1 MTTAIANDR
10 LLKRFDKWDADANGV
25 LERGDFKEEAAKIA
39 HAFGK
44 PVDSREVQALR
55 DAFEGLFDYLAREA
69 GAGPSGTLTKEQFLQ
84 VTGNLIF
91 QGGEANFNR
100 VLGPVVKAIIG
111 ICDKNGDGQ
120 INAEEFEAWLAG
132 IGVNR
137 TEAKEAFQQVD
148 SNSDGELSL
157 EELLAAVREYHFGR
171 LDVEL
176 LG

>member
-1 MTTAIANDR
+1 MSTALANDR
-10 LLKRFDKWDADANGV
+10 LQKRFDKWDADGNGV
-25 LERGDFKEEAAKIA
+25 LERGDFQEEAAKIA
-39 HAFGK
+39 HGFGK
-44 PVDSREVQALR
+44 APDSREVQALK
-55 DAFEGLFDYLAREA
+55 DAFNGLFDYLAREA
-69 GAGPSGTLTKEQFLQ
+69 GVGPDGSLSKDQFLQ

-91 QGGEANFNR
+91 EGGEANFNR

-111 ICDKNGDGQ
+111 ICDKNDDGK
-120 INAEEFEAWLAG
+120 INSSEFEAWLGG

-148 SNSDGELSL
+148 TNGDGELSL
-157 EELLAAVREYHFGR
+157 DELLAAVREFHFGR

>member
-10 LLKRFDKWDADANGV
+10 LQKRFEKWDADANGV
-25 LERGDFKEEAAKIA
+25 LERADFQEEAAKIA
-39 HAFGK
+39 HGFGK
-44 PVDSREVQALR
+44 AQESREVQALK
-55 DAFEGLFDYLAREA
+55 DAFNGLFDYLAREA
-69 GAGPSGTLTKEQFLQ
+69 GVGPEGQLTKDQFLQ
-84 VTGNLIF
+84 VTGDLIF
-91 QGGEANFNR
+91 QSGEANFNR

-111 ICDKNGDGQ
+111 ICDKNADGQ
-120 INAEEFEAWLAG
+120 INAEEFEAWLGG

-137 TEAKEAFQQVD
+137 AEAKEAFQQVD
-148 SNSDGELSL
+148 TDNDGELSL